1 MGKDFRIVVL
11 ISGNGSNLQSIIDHI
26 RQKKIDGRIVAVIS
40 NKASAYGLERASKA
54 NIPTHVISQD
64 SVESYNQV
72 LRQTVSALNPDLIV
86 LAGYMKILP
95 ANFVNQFEGK
105 IINIHPSLLPRHKG
119 LNTHQRAI
127 DSGDQHHGATVHFVT
142 AELDDGPIIIQKK
155 VAIDKDDTA
164 DSLQKKIL
172 TEEHK
177 IYPMAIQWIASNKI
191 SFHQLQPIHAT

>member
-164 DSLQKKIL
+164 DSLKKKIL